1 MVEVPKLAKD
11 ISELRYSALNHLW
24 MHNRDWVKTGEDGGP
39 DIVVDGNGIEVT
51 DIEGKT
57 WIDVNG
63 GYSSVNSGYGR
74 TEIADAARA
83 QMEQMQYFPQGTT
96 TAPLIKLAEKIAS
109 LSPGDLQRSWPVSGG
124 SEANETA
131 LKIAKSYHKRLG
143 DNGRYKIIS
152 RRGSYHG
159 ATGGVMWLGG
169 GGSSRSDYEPAV
181 PGMIYAPQPNQYRCE
196 FNGRTDEECAIRC
209 AEAVENLILFHGPD
223 TVAAI
228 IAEPVSASSL
238 AAVPGDPYWP
248 MVRDICDKYGI
259 LLIADEVITGF
270 GRTGKMFALEH
281 WEIVPDIMTVAKGI
295 TSSYLPLAATVS
307 TSRIS
312 DVFAGEQNL
321 FRQALTFG
329 GHPVCAASALANIEI
344 IESENLVNNSARTG
358 LYLLNK
364 LKELQ
369 ENHPIVGDVRGLGL
383 LLGLELVKNRD
394 TKESFTPKSGMSKRL
409 NKEFRANGLILF
421 ATDKG
426 VSLSPPL
433 CIKRSEV
440 DFIIDGIHKS
450 LSTVEKEL
458 SIL

>member
-1 MVEVPKLAKD
+1 
-11 ISELRYSALNHLW
+11 
-24 MHNRDWVKTGEDGGP
+24 
-39 DIVVDGNGIEVT
+39 
-51 DIEGKT
+51 
-57 WIDVNG
+57 
-63 GYSSVNSGYGR
+63 
-74 TEIADAARA
+74 
-83 QMEQMQYFPQGTT
+83 
-96 TAPLIKLAEKIAS
+96 
-109 LSPGDLQRSWPVSGG
+109 
-124 SEANETA
+124 
-131 LKIAKSYHKRLG
+131 
-143 DNGRYKIIS
+143 
-152 RRGSYHG
+152 
-159 ATGGVMWLGG
+159 MWLGG

-223 TVAAI
+223 TVAAF

-307 TSRIS
+307 TNRIS

-344 IESENLVNNSARTG
+344 IESEKLVNNAASTG
-358 LYLLNK
+358 LYLMNK
-364 LKELQ
+364 LKELR
-369 ENHPIVGDVRGLGL
+369 EKHPIIGDVRGLGL

-394 TKESFTPKSGMSKRL
+394 TKENFTPESGMSNRL
-409 NKEFRANGLILF
+409 NQEFRSNGLILF

-433 CIKRSEV
+433 CINPSEV
-440 DFIIDGIHKS
+440 DVIIEGIHKS
-450 LSTVEKEL
+450 LSNVEKEF
-458 SIL
+458 SIV